1 MELER
6 WESGDDLGRDRGRGS
21 RNKKYFI
28 KFFSVKNIASTA
40 YKNKLKWTLCNVVNN
55 NILILTCQL

>member
-40 YKNKLKWTLCNVVNN
+40 YKNKLKWTLCNVS
-55 NILILTCQL
+55 ITTY